1 MTDTAPP
8 VVHRY
13 LSAADAGNFA
23 ALADCFTADGSVT
36 DEGKTYHGRS
46 EIIAWREA
54 LAGLW
59 TYTSTITANEPIGPD
74 EHRLGVRVEGNFPGG
89 VAELTYRF
97 ALRDGLIAKLD
108 ID

>member
-8 VVHRY
+8 VVARY
-13 LSAADAGNFA
+13 LSAATSGDFS
-23 ALADCFTADGSVT
+23 ALADCFTANGSVT

-59 TYTSTITANEPIGPD
+59 TYTSTIIASEPIGPD
-74 EHRLGVRVEGNFPGG
+74 EYHVGVRLEGNFPGG
-89 VAELTYRF
+89 IAELTYRF
-97 ALRDGLIAKLD
+97 ALREGLIEKLD